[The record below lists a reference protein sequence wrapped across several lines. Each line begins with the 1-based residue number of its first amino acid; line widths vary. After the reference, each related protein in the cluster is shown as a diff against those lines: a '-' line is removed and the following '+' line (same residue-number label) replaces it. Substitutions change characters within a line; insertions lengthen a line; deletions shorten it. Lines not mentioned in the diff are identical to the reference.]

1 MLVRILGYLFLLLIP
16 FSPLVEKYN
25 EAKFVTPVKTALVQ
39 KDADA
44 FVDLLSDD
52 IIEKNPGINNGIET
66 MMNSI
71 EGEVTDI
78 SYSNDSF
85 TTTDLIGTTCYQRY
99 VYIVTTTED
108 TYTIYLSYC
117 TMSLL
122 NEKECGI
129 NRIGISHTIENGSR
143 ILEPDLY
150 FTNGKDR
157 VDDEVYTRSIRNAKG
172 TLEAREIFLVGDNG
186 SSPNVDCRIKQ
197 SNGMAILD
205 ENIVKVW
212 FVPEGEEM
220 TEERR
225 QNPTFIEGGENPSW
239 PISTIEPG
247 RYWLYAESNNPDLEY
262 SISIQSS
269 L

>member
-25 EAKFVTPVKTALVQ
+25 EAKFVTPVKTAFVQ

-44 FVDLLSDD
+44 FMDLLSDD

-71 EGEVTDI
+71 EGEVTDV

-85 TTTDLIGTTCYQRY
+85 TTTDLIGTTCYERY
-99 VYIVTTTED
+99 IYSVTTTED
-108 TYTIYLSYC
+108 TYAIYLSYC

-129 NRIGISHTIENGSR
+129 NRVGILLDTDENGSR
-143 ILEPDLY
+143 ILDPDLY

-157 VDDEVYTRSIRNAKG
+157 DDEVYTRRICNAKG
-172 TLEAREIFLVGDNG
+172 TLEAKEIFLIGDNG
-186 SSPNVDCRIKQ
+186 SSPNIDCRVRQ
-197 SNGMAILD
+197 SSGLGILD
-205 ENIVKVW
+205 DDIVKIW

-220 TEERR
+220 TDERR
-225 QNPTFIEGGENPSW
+225 QNPTFIEGGENSSW
-239 PISTIEPG
+239 PIFAIEPG

-262 SISIQSS
+262 NISIQSS